1 MSVFSDIGKEFTLSG
16 PNNNTITKTSGD
28 NVWNNSAF
36 GRQIIKCGNN
46 EIIQYQIQ
54 WDKQGG
60 GGNIAV
66 GIVSN
71 LHDQNPNEYFKRQH
85 SYVIDMYY
93 GIVHIDANKQDNKG
107 HECREG
113 DILTIVINM
122 SENRLYSYKN
132 DNKNNMKTISNIKK
146 EPNLTYRFALSMY
159 AIGDSVSI
167 KYINNNKEEK
177 KK

>member
-1 MSVFSDIGKEFTLSG
+1 MSVFNDIGKQLTLSG

-36 GRQIIKCGNN
+36 GRQIISNN

-54 WDKQGG
+54 MDKRSISL

-85 SYVIDMYY
+85 SYLIDMHY
-93 GIVHIDANKQDNKG
+93 GTVHIDANK
-107 HECREG
+107 
-113 DILTIVINM
+113 
-122 SENRLYSYKN
+122 
-132 DNKNNMKTISNIKK
+132 
-146 EPNLTYRFALSMY
+146 
-159 AIGDSVSI
+159 
-167 KYINNNKEEK
+167 
-177 KK
+177 